1 MNRSPETAGYHQ
13 EYQHTHNGSYK
24 LVEREKEE
32 KAFEVIMMTI
42 FQNLM
47 KKKKRILDRI
57 NSKRSGVEIS
67 R

>member
-1 MNRSPETAGYHQ
+1 MNRSLEIVGYHQ

-32 KAFEVIMMTI
+32 TAFEVIMLTI

-47 KKKKRILDRI
+47 KRKRILDRI
-57 NSKRSGVEIS
+57 NSKRSEVEIS

>member
-47 KKKKRILDRI
+47 KKKKKE
-57 NSKRSGVEIS
+57 S
-67 R
+67 

>member
-47 KKKKRILDRI
+47 KKKILDRI